1 MRILMLGNSFT
12 FANNMPDTLA
22 NLINAE
28 VVQHTRG
35 GARLAEQLNPKT
47 KMGRLTQDAL
57 ENEKWDYVILQEMSN
72 GPITAKESFLK
83 NVTLLCEKIRNNGAI
98 PILYATW
105 AYQREGKKLKS
116 FGMDYDEMYQKMYDA
131 YHKAADETGALVA
144 DIGKKFYEI
153 ADRQNIF
160 AEDGCHP
167 NELGS
172 KLAAQVIADVILA
185 DQATKTEVVIDP
197 KAEDNDTRLR
207 ILYLYQMLLTQTD
220 EEHTLSTKQITDRM
234 MEQHNILVHRTTV
247 PKDIDLLRAA
257 GFEIIGERKRA
268 WEYYLA
274 DRKFSV
280 PELKLLIDAV
290 QSSKF
295 ITEKK
300 SESLIEKLISLTS
313 ETNADKL
320 KRSVHITGRVK
331 SENEKGYYIVDAIN
345 DAINTGVK
353 ISFYYSELNGK
364 KKEVLRN
371 DGKPYT
377 VSPFDLIW
385 DGDYYY
391 LTGYCDERE
400 AVRTYRVDRIKKQ
413 PELLTEKAVKKPKG
427 YDVSKYTTEVFRM
440 FSTDEAVDV
449 TLLCDNCCMNAVVD
463 KFGMKIKTRSVG
475 EEQFRITV
483 KVCASPTFYRWVFG
497 ASGKIVIESPIE
509 TRNEYRE
516 MLQKALNQ
524 L

>member
-1 MRILMLGNSFT
+1 MI
-12 FANNMPDTLA
+12 
-22 NLINAE
+22 E
-28 VVQHTRG
+28 
-35 GARLAEQLNPKT
+35 
-47 KMGRLTQDAL
+47 
-57 ENEKWDYVILQEMSN
+57 
-72 GPITAKESFLK
+72 
-83 NVTLLCEKIRNNGAI
+83 
-98 PILYATW
+98 
-105 AYQREGKKLKS
+105 
-116 FGMDYDEMYQKMYDA
+116 
-131 YHKAADETGALVA
+131 
-144 DIGKKFYEI
+144 
-153 ADRQNIF
+153 
-160 AEDGCHP
+160 
-167 NELGS
+167 
-172 KLAAQVIADVILA
+172 
-185 DQATKTEVVIDP
+185 P

-220 EEHTLSTKQITDRM
+220 EDHTLSTKQITDRM

-345 DAINTGVK
+345 EAINAGVK
-353 ISFYYSELNGK
+353 ISFYYFELNGK

-371 DGKPYT
+371 DGKSYT

-413 PELLTEKAVKKPKG
+413 PELLKEKVVKKPKG
-427 YDVSKYTTEVFRM
+427 YAVSKYTTEVFRM

-463 KFGMKIKTRSVG
+463 KFGMKIKTRNVG
-475 EEQFRITV
+475 EEQFRTTV
-483 KVCASPTFYRWVFG
+483 KVCAGPTFYRWVFG
-497 ASGKIVIESPIE
+497 AGGKIVIESPIE

-516 MLQKALNQ
+516 MLQNALNQ